1 MELRQIVAY
10 HGPNRWAGVPTLEV
24 HVDLESLAAWRSDT
38 APVVV
43 ERLLSWL
50 PALGETS
57 LTQSAGHDVASSE
70 SFRTLAERGLSLAS
84 LLERVVCVLEAAA
97 GTPPRFSRSSA
108 IASEATFCL
117 AFEFEEEDLGR
128 ACLET
133 ARQCLIAALDDT
145 PFDAAAEIRKL
156 VDLAD
161 DVRLG
166 PSTRAI
172 LTAAKSRGVP
182 LRRLTSGSLVQ
193 LGEGARQ
200 HRIWTAETDQTS
212 SIGEDI
218 AQDKEL
224 TKKLLRAVGVPVPQG
239 RVAETADEA
248 WAAAQTIGFPVVI
261 KPRDAN
267 HGRGISFELTTR
279 EQMVEAFELAL
290 RENKE
295 GTSGVIVEQFARG
308 LAHRLL
314 VVGDRLVA
322 AARGQMDVVI
332 GNGRSTITELV
343 EEENRDPRRGENY
356 TDPLGLI
363 GLADVAILELKRQ
376 GLTVDSIPAAG
387 QEVLLRLNGDMT
399 TDETCDVH
407 PAVAERAVLAAQT
420 VGLNI
425 AGMDVI
431 AADIGQPL
439 EGQGGVIIEV
449 NAGPG
454 LAMHVAPLYGKP
466 QPVGDAIVEL
476 MFPGGEDGRIPIIGI
491 AGSTEA
497 ASIAQLIAALLRKL
511 GRRIGMT
518 VGSEVFVDGQ
528 RPYSLP
534 VSDRDRI
541 RSLLL
546 HPRVEVAI
554 FECHAA
560 EALANGLGCDRTDV
574 SVLAGLQ
581 TIDSVLPTEISLET
595 RLSVADVLPLI
606 HAVPPEGSVVAPAN
620 AADVDRLVAVCRGNV
635 VLYSLEGETPQLREH
650 QSRGGRVAFCLHDNL
665 VLGTGPNAFF
675 LPLKGSDTL
684 ASLPRQHL
692 LPAVAAAWSAG
703 VPVELLRDILGRT
716 GL

>member
-1 MELRQIVAY
+1 MELRQIVAF

-24 HVDLESLAAWRSDT
+24 LVDLGSLANWRSDS
-38 APVVV
+38 APAVV

-50 PALGETS
+50 PAFEETPAALNLGRTAEPS
-57 LTQSAGHDVASSE
+57 VPFRALAGK
-70 SFRTLAERGLSLAS
+70 GLSLAS
-84 LLERVVCVLEAAA
+84 LLERIVCLLESAA
-97 GTPPRFSRSSA
+97 GAPPRFCHSSS
-108 IASEATFCL
+108 ISTDGTCRL
-117 AFEFEEEDLGR
+117 VFEFEEEDLGR
-128 ACLET
+128 SCLET
-133 ARQCLIAALDDT
+133 AKQCLLAALNDT
-145 PFDAAAEIRKL
+145 PFDAGTEIRKL

-172 LTAAKSRGVP
+172 LSAAQSRGVP
-182 LRRLTSGSLVQ
+182 YRRLTTGSLVQ

-248 WAAAQTIGFPVVI
+248 WAAAQAIGFPVVI

-279 EQMVEAFELAL
+279 EQMVEAFDLAL

-322 AARGQMDVVI
+322 AARGQMDIVT
-332 GNGRSTITELV
+332 GNGKSTITELV
-343 EEENRDPRRGENY
+343 EEENRDPRRGQNY
-356 TDPLGLI
+356 TDPLGMIELT
-363 GLADVAILELKRQ
+363 DVAILELKRQ

-425 AGMDVI
+425 AGLDVI
-431 AADIGQPL
+431 AADIGEPL
-439 EGQGGVIIEV
+439 ESQGGVIIEV

-476 MFPGGEDGRIPIIGI
+476 MFPGGEDGCIPIIGI

-511 GRRIGMT
+511 GRRVGMT
-518 VGSEVFVDGQ
+518 VGSDVFVDGQ

-541 RSLLL
+541 CSLLL
-546 HPRVEVAI
+546 HPRVEAAI
-554 FECHAA
+554 FECHTP
-560 EALANGLGCDRTDV
+560 EALKDGLGCERTDV
-574 SVLAGLQ
+574 SVLAGLK
-581 TIDSVLPTEISLET
+581 TTDGTSPTGLTVDEVLPMVHS
-595 RLSVADVLPLI
+595 
-606 HAVPPEGSVVAPAN
+606 VPPGGSVVAPAN
-620 AADVDRLVAVCRGNV
+620 AAEVERLVAACRGHV
-635 VLYSLEGETPQLREH
+635 VLYSIEGETPQLREH
-650 QSRGGRVAFCLHDNL
+650 QARGGRVAFGLLDNL

-675 LPLKGSDTL
+675 LPLKGANSTT
-684 ASLPRQHL
+684 SVPRQYL

-703 VPVELLRDILGRT
+703 VPVELLRDILSRT